1 MKISMI
7 LDKVDE
13 NQLFVPAFQREY
25 VWKREDAKL
34 LMDSLIKEYPTGTM
48 LTWETNNP
56 PELKGGHVYDA
67 RQGAVRILLD
77 GQQRITT
84 LYMLVT
90 GNLPPYYSLD
100 EIANDT
106 RGLFVNVQTLELE
119 YYSKARMTNDPLWV
133 DITEVF
139 KKAARARDIIKV
151 IEGSGTDVSQDQ
163 EDSIHDNFALIL
175 SVLDRDFPEQTV
187 PVKATIREAIDIF
200 YKVNAGGVALTDAEL
215 ALAQI
220 SGYWPQAREQFKAK
234 LDKLKKNG
242 FAFKL
247 DFIVYVL
254 LGVLH
259 HNGSDMRKLHPEE
272 NDTALRDAW
281 DKLDKKVL
289 DYVSNLLRSHA
300 YVDHTYE
307 INSIYALV
315 PIIVHC
321 YDRDCDLTQ
330 TEILKVVKWFYYS
343 QVRRR
348 YVSQLPQKL
357 DYDLKIV
364 AGSAS
369 PFDRLLDVI
378 REDRGGNIAISADE
392 FEGRAVQHPLFG
404 LTRWHLKSR
413 GAKCLTTGVKI
424 HKPMGDK
431 YQLEYDHIFPYS
443 RLKAAGYGMDNRI
456 KYSLAQ
462 ELTNRAI
469 LTQLANRTKGAVE
482 AKNYLAVA
490 KQRFPDA
497 LKLQL
502 IPEDEE
508 LWEME
513 NYELFLKTRREM
525 LATSLNSWLEGIVD
539 TEAADGKVTLED
551 IIAEGENEEVEFKE
565 TLRWDVRQEA
575 VNKEL
580 ENVILKTVAAF
591 ANAQGGRLIMGVKD
605 EGEIAGLERDYKSLG
620 GGGKD
625 KFELHLTNLFQK
637 SFGQSFTA
645 TKINV
650 TFPEVSGIE
659 ICSVEVKQA
668 NTPVYL
674 TVSSKGGP
682 VQEKFYVRSG
692 NSSPEL
698 PLSEVQSYIS
708 DRFV

>member
-7 LDKVDE
+7 LDKIDE
-13 NQLFVPAFQREY
+13 HQLFVPAFQREY

-48 LTWETNNP
+48 LTWETNHP
-56 PELKGGHVYDA
+56 PELKGDHVYDE
-67 RQGAVRILLD
+67 RQGSVRILLD

-84 LYMLVT
+84 LYLLVT

-100 EIANDT
+100 EITNDT

-119 YYSKARMTNDPLWV
+119 YYSKIRMENEPLWV
-133 DITEVF
+133 DITEIF
-139 KKAARARDIIKV
+139 KKQARARDIIKS
-151 IEGSGTDVSQDQ
+151 IESGGGEVSSEQ
-163 EDSIHDNFALIL
+163 EDVIHDNFALIL

-220 SGYWPQAREQFKAK
+220 SGYWPQARERFKGK
-234 LDKLKKNG
+234 LDKLKQNG

-259 HNGSDMRKLHPEE
+259 HNGSDMRKLHPED
-272 NDTALRDAW
+272 NDTALREAW
-281 DKLDKKVL
+281 EKLDNKVL
-289 DYVSNLLRSHA
+289 DYVANLLRSHA

-315 PIIVHC
+315 PVIVHC
-321 YDRDCDLTQ
+321 YDRDCNLTE
-330 TEILKVVKWFYYS
+330 TEVLKIVKWFYYS

-364 AGSAS
+364 ADSPS

-378 REDRGGNIAISADE
+378 REDRGGNIAITADE

-424 HKPMGDK
+424 HRPMGDK

-443 RLKAAGYGMDNRI
+443 RLKLAGYGMDNRI

-469 LTQLANRTKGAVE
+469 LTQLANRTKGAIE
-482 AKNYLAVA
+482 AKDYLAEA
-490 KQRFPDA
+490 KERFPGA
-497 LKLQL
+497 LELQL

-525 LATSLNSWLEGIVD
+525 LAASLNSWLEGIVVS
-539 TEAADGKVTLED
+539 EASDGQVTLID
-551 IIAEGENEEVEFKE
+551 LISEGENEEVEFKE
-565 TLRWDVRQEA
+565 TLRWDIRQDT
-575 VNKEL
+575 VNKDL
-580 ENVILKTVAAF
+580 ENVILKTIAAF
-591 ANAQGGRLIMGVKD
+591 ANAQGGTLLMGVKD
-605 EGEIAGLERDYKSLG
+605 DGEIAGLERDYKSLG

-625 KFELHLTNLFQK
+625 KFELHLSNLMRK
-637 SFGQSFTA
+637 VFGQSFTA
-645 TKINV
+645 TKV
-650 TFPEVSGIE
+650 AVAFPEVSGVE
-659 ICSVEVKQA
+659 ICSVEVKPA
-668 NTPVYL
+668 NSPIYL
-674 TVSSKGGP
+674 KLPSKGGSP
-682 VQEKFYVRSG
+682 QEKFYVRSG

-708 DRFV
+708 ERFV